1 MALVNLYK
9 CSFDLR
15 KSCMDLELGY
25 YLRSRGNGLLCTRVV
40 QYENNGLEHQG
51 RLLAVDMK
59 LCNSILNDA

>member
-1 MALVNLYK
+1 
-9 CSFDLR
+9 
-15 KSCMDLELGY
+15 MDLELGY

-59 LCNSILNDA
+59 LCNSILNDT